1 VEREHEVSQPP
12 WPPIA
17 PGEVHVVPRSHLH
30 LWLTVFN
37 FFKPKKKKKKKKVKR
52 NSADGSGG
60 GRTRGKSAQASA
72 CSRNGRIHKEQKN
85 RCVVPWVRSAGARQ
99 RTADE
104 RGGASKE
111 ST

>member
-12 WPPIA
+12 WQPSLP
-17 PGEVHVVPRSHLH
+17 
-30 LWLTVFN
+30 LTFIKELVSSFILLYL
-37 FFKPKKKKKKKKVKR
+37 FFKNLEPKKRGKR

-72 CSRNGRIHKEQKN
+72 CSRNGRIHNEQKN